1 MTRRTR
7 PLLAALALATTL
19 LATSCSSSGPED
31 EDDPSA
37 DATGAQPPAATA
49 APVPGSPTTP
59 ADSPSDP
66 AGTPATTPPAPG
78 TPPGTTPPGTPGT
91 PTAPA
96 PGTPAGTPGT
106 PTGTTPGTTPGTP
119 PGTTTGTPGGGT
131 PGGTS
136 NGARWQPTPGLAWQ
150 WQLGGG
156 VDQSVDV
163 PVYDIDGFETD
174 ASVVA
179 ALHAKG
185 RKVICYINAGSWED
199 FRPDSAAF
207 AKALQGSGN
216 GWKGEKWFDIRK
228 LDQLKPLMAAR
239 FDMCKQKGFDA
250 VEPDT
255 IEAYNQNSG
264 FPLTAED
271 QLRYNRMLA
280 SLAHERGMA
289 IGLKNDLDQIPALL
303 ADFDFAVNEECAEF
317 NECGRLSPFIQ
328 AGKAVFHVEYKLGTE
343 RFCSQSKSLGLS
355 SMQKKLELDA
365 WRKPC

>member
-19 LATSCSSSGPED
+19 LATSCSSSGSED

-49 APVPGSPTTP
+49 APVPGTP
-59 ADSPSDP
+59 STSS
-66 AGTPATTPPAPG
+66 APG
-78 TPPGTTPPGTPGT
+78 TPSVPGTPGT
-91 PTAPA
+91 PTSAPA
-96 PGTPAGTPGT
+96 GT
-106 PTGTTPGTTPGTP
+106 PTGTP
-119 PGTTTGTPGGGT
+119 TGGPAPQPAG
-131 PGGTS
+131 S
-136 NGARWQPTPGLAWQ
+136 RWQPAPGLAWQ

-207 AKALQGSGN
+207 AKALQGGGN

-239 FDMCKQKGFDA
+239 FDMCRSKGFDA

-255 IEAYNQNSG
+255 IEAYNQDSG

-280 SLAHERGMA
+280 ALAHERGLA

-303 ADFDFAVNEECAEF
+303 GDFDFAVNEECSQF
-317 NECGRLSPFIQ
+317 NECARLSPFIQ

-343 RFCSQSKSLGLS
+343 KFCAQTKALGFS

-365 WRKPC
+365 WRRPC